1 MYYYGIIDIYDFG
14 RRRKSPNMQKV
25 FGYIRVSSSDQ
36 NIDRQLQEMLEIGIG
51 ERDIYIDKQSGK
63 DFERPQYKALKT
75 ILRHGDVVYIK
86 SIDRFGRNS
95 REIKKEWQ
103 EITQDIGADIKVLDM
118 PLLDTTQY
126 KDLIGN
132 FVSNLV
138 LEVLSFVAEQERNNI
153 KQRQQEGI
161 KIAKE
166 KGKHLGRPKAKL
178 PEQWEQIY
186 NEWKSD
192 NITAVKAME
201 KLNLSKSTFY
211 KLAKQ
216 YEKIANA

>member
-1 MYYYGIIDIYDFG
+1 MKKI
-14 RRRKSPNMQKV
+14 
-25 FGYIRVSSSDQ
+25 FGYIRVSSTDQ
-36 NIDRQLQEMLEIGIG
+36 NIDRQHEEMLALGIN

-75 ILRHGDVVYIK
+75 ILRPGDIVYIK

-95 REIKKEWQ
+95 REIKREWE
-103 EITQDIGADIKVLDM
+103 EITQGIGADIKVLDM

-138 LEVLSFVAEQERNNI
+138 LEVLSFVAEQERKNI

-161 KIAKE
+161 KIAKA
-166 KGKHLGRPKAKL
+166 KGKHLGRPKAML
-178 PEQWEQIY
+178 PEKWQDIY
-186 NEWKSD
+186 KAWKSD

-201 KLNLSKSTFY
+201 KLNLKKSTFY
-211 KLAKQ
+211 KLVKQ
-216 YEKIANA
+216 YEQL

>member
-1 MYYYGIIDIYDFG
+1 
-14 RRRKSPNMQKV
+14 MQKV
-25 FGYIRVSSSDQ
+25 FGYVRVSSSDQ
-36 NIDRQLQEMLEIGIG
+36 NIDRQLQEMLELGIG

-75 ILRHGDVVYIK
+75 VLRSGDVVYIK

-103 EITQDIGADIKVLDM
+103 EITLDIGADIKVLDM

-138 LEVLSFVAEQERNNI
+138 LEVLSFVAEQERENI
-153 KQRQQEGI
+153 RQRQQEGI
-161 KIAKE
+161 KIAKL

-186 NEWKSD
+186 KEWKSK
-192 NITAVKAME
+192 NITAIKAME

-211 KLAKQ
+211 KLVKK
-216 YEKIANA
+216 YECIS

>member
-1 MYYYGIIDIYDFG
+1 
-14 RRRKSPNMQKV
+14 MQKV

-36 NIDRQLQEMLEIGIG
+36 NIDRQLEEMVQLGIN

-75 ILRHGDVVYIK
+75 VLRSGDVVYIK

-103 EITQDIGADIKVLDM
+103 DITQDIGADIKVLDM

-138 LEVLSFVAEQERNNI
+138 LEVLSFVAEQERENI

-161 KIAKE
+161 KVAKA

-186 NEWKSD
+186 KEWKLNS
-192 NITAVKAME
+192 ITAVKAME

-211 KLAKQ
+211 KFAKE
-216 YEKIANA
+216 YERTINM

>member
-1 MYYYGIIDIYDFG
+1 
-14 RRRKSPNMQKV
+14 MQKV
-25 FGYIRVSSSDQ
+25 FGYIRVSSLDQ
-36 NIDRQLQEMLEIGIG
+36 NIDRQLQEMFELGID

-63 DFERPQYKALKT
+63 NFDRPKYQALKT
-75 ILRHGDVVYIK
+75 VLRDGDVVYIK

-95 REIKKEWQ
+95 REIKKEWE
-103 EITQDIGADIKVLDM
+103 EITQGIGADIKVLDM

-153 KQRQQEGI
+153 KQRQREGI
-161 KIAKE
+161 KIAKA

-186 NEWKSD
+186 NKWKSN

-201 KLNLSKSTFY
+201 ELNLAKSTFY

-216 YEKIANA
+216 YEAQYSKEKIV

>member
-1 MYYYGIIDIYDFG
+1 
-14 RRRKSPNMQKV
+14 MQKI
-25 FGYIRVSSSDQ
+25 FAYIRVSNTDQ
-36 NIDRQLQEMLEIGIG
+36 NIDRQLKEMLDIGIN

-63 DFERPQYKALKT
+63 DFDRPQYKALKT
-75 ILRHGDVVYIK
+75 VLRDGDIVYIK

-138 LEVLSFVAEQERNNI
+138 LEVLSFVAEQERVNI

-161 KIAKE
+161 KIAKA
-166 KGKHLGRPKAKL
+166 KGKHLGRPKAEL
-178 PEQWEQIY
+178 PSQWEQIY
-186 NEWKSD
+186 KEWKLK
-192 NITAVKAME
+192 NITAVRAME

-211 KLAKQ
+211 KLVKQ
-216 YEKIANA
+216 YEQVI

>member
-1 MYYYGIIDIYDFG
+1 
-14 RRRKSPNMQKV
+14 MQKV
-25 FGYIRVSSSDQ
+25 FGYIRVSSADQ
-36 NIDRQLQEMLEIGIG
+36 NIDRQLQEMLEIGIC

-75 ILRHGDVVYIK
+75 VLRDGDIVYIK
-86 SIDRFGRNS
+86 SIDRFGRDS

-138 LEVLSFVAEQERNNI
+138 LEVLSFVAEQERVNI

-166 KGKHLGRPKAKL
+166 KGKNLGRPKAKI
-178 PEQWEQIY
+178 PEQWEQVY
-186 NEWKSD
+186 NDWKSN

-211 KLAKQ
+211 KLVKQ
-216 YEKIANA
+216 YKQS

>member
-1 MYYYGIIDIYDFG
+1 MKKI
-14 RRRKSPNMQKV
+14 
-25 FGYIRVSSSDQ
+25 FGYIRVSSTDQ
-36 NIDRQLQEMLEIGIG
+36 NIARQLEEMLSLGIN

-75 ILRHGDVVYIK
+75 ILRPGDIVYIK

-95 REIKKEWQ
+95 REIKREWE
-103 EITQDIGADIKVLDM
+103 EITQGIGSDIKVLDM

-138 LEVLSFVAEQERNNI
+138 LEVLSFVAEQERKNI

-161 KIAKE
+161 KIAKA
-166 KGKHLGRPKAKL
+166 KGKHLGRPKAMF
-178 PEQWEQIY
+178 PEQWQDIY
-186 NEWKSD
+186 KAWKSD

-201 KLNLSKSTFY
+201 RLNLKKSTFY
-211 KLAKQ
+211 KLVKE
-216 YEKIANA
+216 YEQA

>member
-1 MYYYGIIDIYDFG
+1 
-14 RRRKSPNMQKV
+14 MQKV
-25 FGYIRVSSSDQ
+25 FGYIRVSSSEQ
-36 NIDRQLQEMLEIGIG
+36 NIDRQLQEMLELGIG
-51 ERDIYIDKQSGK
+51 ERDVYIDKQSGK
-63 DFERPQYKALKT
+63 DFDRPQYKALKT
-75 ILRHGDVVYIK
+75 VLRSGDIVYIK

-103 EITQDIGADIKVLDM
+103 EITKDIGADIKVLDM

-138 LEVLSFVAEQERNNI
+138 LEVLSFVAEQERESI

-161 KIAKE
+161 KIAKA
-166 KGKHLGRPKAKL
+166 KGKHLGRPRAKL
-178 PEQWEQIY
+178 PGQWEQIY
-186 NEWKSD
+186 NEWKSN

-211 KLAKQ
+211 KLVKQ
-216 YEKIANA
+216 YERI

>member
-1 MYYYGIIDIYDFG
+1 M
-14 RRRKSPNMQKV
+14 KKV
-25 FGYIRVSSSDQ
+25 FGYVRVSSSDQ
-36 NIDRQLQEMLEIGIG
+36 NIDRQLLEMVEIGIG
-51 ERDIYIDKQSGK
+51 ERDIYIDKQSGN

-75 ILRHGDVVYIK
+75 VLRPGDVVYIK

-103 EITQDIGADIKVLDM
+103 YITQSVGADIKVLDM

-138 LEVLSFVAEQERNNI
+138 LEVLSFVAEQEREDI

-161 KIAKE
+161 KIAKA
-166 KGKHLGRPKAKL
+166 KGKHLGRPKAKF

-186 NEWKSD
+186 REWKSK
-192 NITAVKAME
+192 NITAIKAME

-211 KLAKQ
+211 KFVKQ
-216 YEKIANA
+216 YEHLS

>member
-1 MYYYGIIDIYDFG
+1 
-14 RRRKSPNMQKV
+14 MQKI
-25 FGYIRVSSSDQ
+25 FGYIRVSSLDQ
-36 NIDRQLQEMLEIGIG
+36 NIERQLQEMLQLGIC

-75 ILRHGDVVYIK
+75 VLRPGDVVYIK

-103 EITQDIGADIKVLDM
+103 EITHDIGADIKVLDM

-138 LEVLSFVAEQERNNI
+138 LEVLSFVAEQERENI
-153 KQRQQEGI
+153 RQRQQEGI
-161 KIAKE
+161 KIAKS
-166 KGKHLGRPKAKL
+166 KGKHLGRPKAKI
-178 PEQWEQIY
+178 PDQWEQIY
-186 NEWKSD
+186 KQWKSK
-192 NITAVKAME
+192 NITATFAME
-201 KLNLSKSTFY
+201 KLKLSKSTFY
-211 KLAKQ
+211 KLVKQ
-216 YEKIANA
+216 YEQIS

>member
-1 MYYYGIIDIYDFG
+1 ME
-14 RRRKSPNMQKV
+14 KV
-25 FGYIRVSSSDQ
+25 FAYIRVSSSDQ
-36 NIDRQLQEMLEIGIG
+36 NIDRHFKEMVDIGIN

-63 DFERPQYKALKT
+63 DFDRPQYKALKT
-75 ILRHGDVVYIK
+75 VLRTGDIVYIK

-95 REIKKEWQ
+95 REIKREW
-103 EITQDIGADIKVLDM
+103 EDITQEIGADIKVLDM

-138 LEVLSFVAEQERNNI
+138 LEVLSFVAEQERANI

-161 KIAKE
+161 KIAKA
-166 KGKHLGRPKAKL
+166 KGKHLGRPKAEL
-178 PEQWEQIY
+178 PEQWEQVY
-186 NEWKSD
+186 KEWKSK
-192 NITAVKAME
+192 NITAIKAME

-216 YEKIANA
+216 YEQIS